1 MTVAHVRRTV
11 LSAALALA
19 LALPALALAL
29 GPAPP
34 AGADTDAARAYVAS
48 TYELFLGR
56 GPAEDESSRWSATV
70 ALGDRQA
77 LTRALAASDEW
88 AGSRVDHLYR
98 TVLGRPAEPAGR
110 AHWVGRIAAGHTLEA
125 VAALLYG
132 SDEYYV
138 RSGSTPSGF
147 VDRVYADILE
157 RAADDRGRRY
167 WVERLAGGASRAE
180 VAAGFY
186 ASIESRSTRVTTLF
200 HAVLGRAPDPEGH
213 AHWVEQ
219 VQRLG
224 DVSLASFLAASDER
238 YRASTGEA
246 PPPPPTRG
254 TGTGFQPY
262 ATAGSVRLVHPVA
275 LVELIGFHESGH
287 DGGRQQ
293 DALTTAVRPR
303 TLPTRHRGTG
313 SRTAADIVVPPDTEV
328 RSPVTGTVKSA
339 GTYVLYCRYRD
350 DKVVI
355 RPDAAPDWEVTVLH
369 ITGVQVQAG
378 DRVVAGITPLAPRA
392 TELPFASQVDR
403 YTGTPAWPH
412 VHVEVLDPRVPDR
425 PSGGC

>member
-1 MTVAHVRRTV
+1 VLGARTR
-11 LSAALALA
+11 AALTSIALA
-19 LALPALALAL
+19 IALLGPLLAVV
-29 GPAPP
+29 PAPP
-34 AGADTDAARAYVAS
+34 AGADTDAARAYVEA
-48 TYELFLGR
+48 THRLFLGR
-56 GPAEDESSRWSATV
+56 DPTGDESSRWAATV
-70 ALGDRQA
+70 ALGDREA

-88 AGSRVDHLYR
+88 AGSRVDQLYR
-98 TVLGRPAEPAGR
+98 SVLGRPSEPGGR

-125 VAALLYG
+125 VAAFLYG
-132 SDEYYV
+132 SDEYYGL
-138 RSGSTPSGF
+138 SGSTPDGF
-147 VDRVYADILE
+147 VDRVYTGILG
-157 RAADDRGRRY
+157 RVPDDDGRRY
-167 WVERLAGGASRAE
+167 WVGRLATGATRAD

-186 ASIESRSTRVTTLF
+186 ASIESRSDRVTTLF
-200 HAVLGRAPDPEGH
+200 HDVLGRAPDRSGH
-213 AHWVEQ
+213 DHWVEQ
-219 VQRLG
+219 VQHLG
-224 DVSLASFLAASDER
+224 DVALASFLAASDEQ
-238 YRASTGEA
+238 YRRATGET

-262 ATAGSVRLVHPVA
+262 ARAGGVELVHPVA
-275 LVELIGFHESGH
+275 LVETVGFHESGH

-293 DALTTAVRPR
+293 DALATAVRPR
-303 TLPTRHRGTG
+303 TLPTRYRGTG
-313 SRTAADIVVPPDTEV
+313 SRTAADIVVPPDTAV

-355 RPDAAPDWEVTVLH
+355 RPDGAPDWEVTVLH

-392 TELPFASQVDR
+392 TPLPFESQVDR
-403 YTGTPAWPH
+403 YTGSPSWPH